1 MRGSRSQ
8 VRKKGRRKGR
18 LKPIEKIESGCE
30 KEGKI
35 KGWREGREKGKEVAV
50 REGRKRDERAD

>member
-1 MRGSRSQ
+1 M
-8 VRKKGRRKGR
+8 RKKGRRKGR